1 MVCGTTYH
9 NKDSLAWSYPI
20 SPFTDVIPPTN
31 FVHFVRGPV
40 QSATFRMKGARVF
53 QARFSLGA
61 YDRFP
66 QQVKVESVGAE
77 VAPGFYQ

>member
-1 MVCGTTYH
+1 MGG
-9 NKDSLAWSYPI
+9 
-20 SPFTDVIPPTN
+20 
-31 FVHFVRGPV
+31 GPV

-77 VAPGFYQ
+77 EGAMAMGSSDFYLALINPVVA